1 MRQKF
6 VLATRNAGKLRE
18 MREILSGLGVEC
30 VSMDDAGCT
39 ADVEET
45 GETFAAN
52 AMLKARAACE
62 ATGLPAIA
70 DDSGLCVD
78 ALNGG
83 PGVYS
88 ARYGGPGLSD
98 ADRRALL
105 LDSMRGGSSRAA
117 HFQCCVVC
125 VFPNGEYLT
134 AEGRCDGNIAYGG
147 MGYGGFGYDPIF
159 VYPPMY
165 KTFAQMTEDEKNEV
179 SHRGKALREF
189 SRKLKEYLAA
199 RKDR

>member
-1 MRQKF
+1 MEMKF
-6 VLATRNAGKLRE
+6 VLATRNSAKLRE
-18 MREILSGLGVEC
+18 LREILSELKVEC
-30 VSMDDAGCT
+30 VSPDEAGYT
-39 ADVEET
+39 EDVEED
-45 GETFAAN
+45 GETFFEN
-52 AMLKARAACE
+52 AMKKAKAACA

-105 LDSMRGGSSRAA
+105 LDSMRGGGSRSA
-117 HFQCCVVC
+117 HFLCCICC
-125 VFPNGEYLT
+125 VFPNGEYIT

-159 VYPPMY
+159 IYPPAY
-165 KTFAQMTEDEKNEV
+165 KTFAQMTEEEKNAV

-189 SRKLKEYLAA
+189 AAKLKTYLE
-199 RKDR
+199 REQ

>member
-1 MRQKF
+1 
-6 VLATRNAGKLRE
+6 
-18 MREILSGLGVEC
+18 
-30 VSMDDAGCT
+30 
-39 ADVEET
+39 
-45 GETFAAN
+45 
-52 AMLKARAACE
+52 
-62 ATGLPAIA
+62 
-70 DDSGLCVD
+70 
-78 ALNGG
+78 

-117 HFQCCVVC
+117 HFTCCIVC
-125 VFPNGEYLT
+125 VFPNGEYIT

-159 VYPPMY
+159 VYPPAY
-165 KTFAQMTEDEKNEV
+165 KTFAQMTEAEKNEV

-189 SRKLKEYLAA
+189 AGKLKTYLERA
-199 RKDR
+199 K